1 MKRALLI
8 ASLCMVSCSPSRVL
22 VQSRQ
27 TDSVRIDEK
36 IRIRTQIKYVPVIVH
51 IPDQQT
57 SVIAEP
63 SDTSHLETKYA
74 ASDAFIRCLDGKL
87 YHDLRN
93 KPQEKSEIVPVEITD
108 TTATSTI
115 VRQEQERIEVPVPMP
130 LTWWQR
136 FWNMSGKIAWG
147 LLAGVIIGIIVRRR
161 L

>member
-1 MKRALLI
+1 MIRALLI
-8 ASLCMVSCSPSRVL
+8 AAVLSLCMAGCSPSRVL

-63 SDTSHLETKYA
+63 SDTSHLETQYA
-74 ASDAFIRCLDGKL
+74 ASDAFIRPDGKL

-108 TTATSTI
+108 TTA
-115 VRQEQERIEVPVPMP
+115 RWWFLNRIPG
-130 LTWWQR
+130 R
-136 FWNMSGKIAWG
+136 FLPWFPGRALIP
-147 LLAGVIIGIIVRRR
+147 IPYPRTGIFWYRMRRTAR
-161 L
+161 F

>member
-8 ASLCMVSCSPSRVL
+8 ASVLSLCMVSCSPSRVL

-63 SDTSHLETKYA
+63 SDTSHLETK
-74 ASDAFIRCLDGKL
+74 
-87 YHDLRN
+87 
-93 KPQEKSEIVPVEITD
+93 
-108 TTATSTI
+108 
-115 VRQEQERIEVPVPMP
+115 
-130 LTWWQR
+130 
-136 FWNMSGKIAWG
+136 
-147 LLAGVIIGIIVRRR
+147 
-161 L
+161 

>member
-8 ASLCMVSCSPSRVL
+8 ASVLSLCMVSCSPSRVL

-74 ASDAFIRCLDGKL
+74 ASDALL

-136 FWNMSGKIAWG
+136 FWNISGKIAWG
-147 LLAGVIIGIIVRRR
+147 LLAGAIIGIIVRRR

>member
-57 SVIAEP
+57 SVIA
-63 SDTSHLETKYA
+63 DTSHLETKYA
-74 ASDAFIRCLDGKL
+74 ASDAFIRPDGKL

>member
-74 ASDAFIRCLDGKL
+74 AYVPTENYITTYGISRKRSPKSSPSRLRTQRRRVRSSG
-87 YHDLRN
+87 RN
-93 KPQEKSEIVPVEITD
+93 KSGSKYPYRCPSHGGSGSGTCREKSHGDCWPE
-108 TTATSTI
+108 
-115 VRQEQERIEVPVPMP
+115 
-130 LTWWQR
+130 
-136 FWNMSGKIAWG
+136 
-147 LLAGVIIGIIVRRR
+147 
-161 L
+161 

>member
-8 ASLCMVSCSPSRVL
+8 ASVLSLCMVSCSPSRVL

-74 ASDAFIRCLDGKL
+74 ASDAL

-136 FWNMSGKIAWG
+136 FWNISGKIAWG
-147 LLAGVIIGIIVRRR
+147 LLAGAIIGIIVRRR

>member
-1 MKRALLI
+1 
-8 ASLCMVSCSPSRVL
+8 MVSCSPSRVL

-63 SDTSHLETKYA
+63 SDTSH
-74 ASDAFIRCLDGKL
+74 
-87 YHDLRN
+87 DLRN

-136 FWNMSGKIAWG
+136 FWNISGKIAWG
-147 LLAGVIIGIIVRRR
+147 LLAGAIIGIIVRRR